1 MKVTLSHAMTTEQ
14 YVMLYW
20 EDLRRRKL
28 GENYRNPYTLV
39 NLPQTDKLFTV
50 KVPSDV
56 FKDANGKFRLKPSA
70 VPEPRVMKKYG
81 ELHAWEHH
89 INQDND
95 DVDEDGDNIS
105 EKMCKE
111 IASRYHFDLEETV
124 ALAMS
129 ANAASAARSDESN
142 SLKKQKVKVK
152 QTMKQAAR
160 AKSSQQSR
168 LLRAK
173 RKVGSVLEGSQ
184 RPVPRKERTL

>member
-1 MKVTLSHAMTTEQ
+1 M
-14 YVMLYW
+14 
-20 EDLRRRKL
+20 
-28 GENYRNPYTLV
+28 
-39 NLPQTDKLFTV
+39 

-56 FKDANGKFRLKPSA
+56 FKDANGNFHLKPSA

-89 INQDND
+89 INPDND

-160 AKSSQQSR
+160 AKSSQRSR

>member
-1 MKVTLSHAMTTEQ
+1 
-14 YVMLYW
+14 
-20 EDLRRRKL
+20 
-28 GENYRNPYTLV
+28 
-39 NLPQTDKLFTV
+39 
-50 KVPSDV
+50 
-56 FKDANGKFRLKPSA
+56 
-70 VPEPRVMKKYG
+70 
-81 ELHAWEHH
+81 
-89 INQDND
+89 
-95 DVDEDGDNIS
+95 
-105 EKMCKE
+105 MCKE

-160 AKSSQQSR
+160 AKSSQRSR

-184 RPVPRKERTL
+184 GPVPRKVRTL